1 MACLPR
7 VGPLPSSAAEMW
19 CAVEGLGGEA
29 SSEAEIALR
38 VRWGPRMGRT
48 AELGHML
55 SEGWASLGP
64 REDLSAVEELE
75 GLCGIRVQSDDEVV
89 IIGGFFLSRIAIE

>member
-1 MACLPR
+1 
-7 VGPLPSSAAEMW
+7 
-19 CAVEGLGGEA
+19 
-29 SSEAEIALR
+29 
-38 VRWGPRMGRT
+38 MGRT

-89 IIGGFFLSRIAIE
+89 IIGGFFLSRITVE